1 MTQTGQFRH
10 PGGSGGAEAPA
21 EGGPAGRGGSRRA
34 GGEVVTGRRREP
46 RAVGAEL
53 ADLLRARG
61 WDGRLAAARVVARWP
76 EVVGEAVAAHC
87 QPSRLDED
95 GTLQVVADSAAW
107 ATQLTYLQGKL
118 LDRLGA
124 ECGHGLVRRIQVR
137 TNEGRPRR

>member
-1 MTQTGQFRH
+1 MGR
-10 PGGSGGAEAPA
+10 ERRRERVPA
-21 EGGPAGRGGSRRA
+21 A
-34 GGEVVTGRRREP
+34 GGRREQGREVVTGRRGEP

-87 QPSRLDED
+87 QPSRLED
-95 GTLQVVADSAAW
+95 GTLHVVADSAAW

-118 LDRLGA
+118 LDRLDA

-137 TNEGRPRR
+137 TNEGRPRG

>member
-1 MTQTGQFRH
+1 MGR
-10 PGGSGGAEAPA
+10 ERRRERVPA
-21 EGGPAGRGGSRRA
+21 A
-34 GGEVVTGRRREP
+34 GGRREQGREVVTGRRREP

-87 QPSRLDED
+87 QPSRLED
-95 GTLQVVADSAAW
+95 GTLHVVADSPAW

-118 LDRLGA
+118 LDRLAA

>member
-1 MTQTGQFRH
+1 MGTAKRK
-10 PGGSGGAEAPA
+10 
-21 EGGPAGRGGSRRA
+21 R
-34 GGEVVTGRRREP
+34 EVVTGRSREP

-76 EVVGEAVAAHC
+76 EVVGEAVAVHC

-95 GTLQVVADSAAW
+95 GTLHVVADSAAW

-118 LDRLGA
+118 LDRLTA
-124 ECGHGLVRRIQVR
+124 ECGPGLVRSIQVR
-137 TNEGRPRR
+137 TADPRPHR

>member
-1 MTQTGQFRH
+1 
-10 PGGSGGAEAPA
+10 
-21 EGGPAGRGGSRRA
+21 
-34 GGEVVTGRRREP
+34 VTGRRREP

-87 QPSRLDED
+87 QPSRLED
-95 GTLQVVADSAAW
+95 GTLHVVADSAAW

-118 LDRLGA
+118 LDRLDA
-124 ECGHGLVRRIQVR
+124 ECGHGLVLRIQVR

>member
-1 MTQTGQFRH
+1 MGR
-10 PGGSGGAEAPA
+10 ERRRERVPA
-21 EGGPAGRGGSRRA
+21 A
-34 GGEVVTGRRREP
+34 GGRREQGREVVTGRRREP

-87 QPSRLDED
+87 QPSRLED
-95 GTLQVVADSAAW
+95 GTLHVVADSAAW

-118 LDRLGA
+118 LDRLAA

>member
-1 MTQTGQFRH
+1 
-10 PGGSGGAEAPA
+10 
-21 EGGPAGRGGSRRA
+21 
-34 GGEVVTGRRREP
+34 VTGRKREP

-76 EVVGEAVAAHC
+76 GVVGEAVAAHC

-95 GTLQVVADSAAW
+95 GTLHVIADSAAW

-118 LDRLGA
+118 LDRLAA
-124 ECGHGLVRRIQVR
+124 ECGHGLVHRIRVR
-137 TNEGRPRR
+137 TNEGRPGR